1 MVEIVSAHTDLRR
14 QGVRY
19 TGLCPFHDERSPS
32 FSVQSEEK
40 LYHCFGCGVGG
51 DLFVVVIAIE
61 NVDFPTAVESLSERY
76 GVEVKRE
83 DEDPQAEERR
93 KARQRLTEADLTAG
107 DFVRAMRQL
116 LDLLDQVADA
126 AGDTPLRQTA
136 RQAAQALRRGV
147 VDYATLS

>member
-1 MVEIVSAHTDLRR
+1 MG
-14 QGVRY
+14 QG
-19 TGLCPFHDERSPS
+19 RSTR
-32 FSVQSEEK
+32 
-40 LYHCFGCGVGG
+40 VG
-51 DLFVVVIAIE
+51 
-61 NVDFPTAVESLSERY
+61 
-76 GVEVKRE
+76 
-83 DEDPQAEERR
+83 
-93 KARQRLTEADLTAG
+93 LTEADLTAG